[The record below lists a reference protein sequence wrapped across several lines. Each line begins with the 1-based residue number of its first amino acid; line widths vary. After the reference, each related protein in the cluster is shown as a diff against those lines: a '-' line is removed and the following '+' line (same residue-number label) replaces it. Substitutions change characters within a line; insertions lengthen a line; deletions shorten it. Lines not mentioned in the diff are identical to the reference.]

1 MPERHGERVNDV
13 HVDERG
19 ENAGEDEQERM
30 LALDAQREIADR
42 GDDRLQES
50 DRDEQ
55 QPTAHIALAWRVH
68 ADLLIA
74 VHFKLVDR
82 DEHESADPQ
91 RKIRVERRDRGTIVF
106 DRVEDLFV
114 QMHRL
119 AHERADLARVKSER
133 LGKLLEH
140 RRTAQRGHIGARG
153 VELFGEIGELCL
165 RASNGGVRLGHGAR
179 QLVEQPVA
187 LFQRALQRGKR
198 AGQRPIGQ
206 AECIEPGVEIRHD
219 RAGDGR
225 VCARHRR
232 RAVLRQRGDIV
243 VEPVRGVLPRVDR
256 SRGVL
261 IEGVDA
267 LLLERQLFAGFGE
280 LRGKILI
287 RLAVRIQLAGLQR
300 LLHAV
305 EHIAGGGVDVMHGA
319 GHLVERVLR
328 GVQSAEHGAGG
339 IAHVDLQAGQLRA
352 AVVERSDQRVRE
364 SFGLCA
370 RFAQQVGRLADG
382 VKRVG
387 DFRGERDVGLFGRI
401 DGGEGL
407 VERGAGV
414 AQLLLDGFELVDGV
428 GQIVDDV
435 ALRAFHAA
443 GGFSRC
449 LLHFLCH
456 GVGHAGNE
464 SGVDLLV
471 DRGRARIGDFRRDR
485 VQLFVDVVRDRRSV
499 AFTGDGAD

>member
-82 DEHESADPQ
+82 DEHESTDPQ

-153 VELFGEIGELCL
+153 VELFGEIGELRL
-165 RASNGGVRLGHGAR
+165 RANNGGVRLGHGAR

-198 AGQRPIGQ
+198 AGQRPIG
-206 AECIEPGVEIRHD
+206 
-219 RAGDGR
+219 
-225 VCARHRR
+225 
-232 RAVLRQRGDIV
+232 
-243 VEPVRGVLPRVDR
+243 
-256 SRGVL
+256 
-261 IEGVDA
+261 
-267 LLLERQLFAGFGE
+267 
-280 LRGKILI
+280 
-287 RLAVRIQLAGLQR
+287 
-300 LLHAV
+300 
-305 EHIAGGGVDVMHGA
+305 
-319 GHLVERVLR
+319 
-328 GVQSAEHGAGG
+328 
-339 IAHVDLQAGQLRA
+339 
-352 AVVERSDQRVRE
+352 
-364 SFGLCA
+364 
-370 RFAQQVGRLADG
+370 
-382 VKRVG
+382 
-387 DFRGERDVGLFGRI
+387 
-401 DGGEGL
+401 
-407 VERGAGV
+407 
-414 AQLLLDGFELVDGV
+414 
-428 GQIVDDV
+428 
-435 ALRAFHAA
+435 
-443 GGFSRC
+443 
-449 LLHFLCH
+449 
-456 GVGHAGNE
+456 
-464 SGVDLLV
+464 
-471 DRGRARIGDFRRDR
+471 
-485 VQLFVDVVRDRRSV
+485 
-499 AFTGDGAD
+499 

>member
-1 MPERHGERVNDV
+1 MVVR
-13 HVDERG
+13 
-19 ENAGEDEQERM
+19 
-30 LALDAQREIADR
+30 
-42 GDDRLQES
+42 
-50 DRDEQ
+50 
-55 QPTAHIALAWRVH
+55 ALAI
-68 ADLLIA
+68 DA
-74 VHFKLVDR
+74 VPF
-82 DEHESADPQ
+82 
-91 RKIRVERRDRGTIVF
+91 F
-106 DRVEDLFV
+106 
-114 QMHRL
+114 
-119 AHERADLARVKSER
+119 
-133 LGKLLEH
+133 
-140 RRTAQRGHIGARG
+140 
-153 VELFGEIGELCL
+153 
-165 RASNGGVRLGHGAR
+165 AS
-179 QLVEQPVA
+179 
-187 LFQRALQRGKR
+187 
-198 AGQRPIGQ
+198 
-206 AECIEPGVEIRHD
+206 
-219 RAGDGR
+219 
-225 VCARHRR
+225 
-232 RAVLRQRGDIV
+232 V
-243 VEPVRGVLPRVDR
+243 VTSSLNPFVDR

-339 IAHVDLQAGQLRA
+339 IAHVDLQTGQLRA

-370 RFAQQVGRLADG
+370 RLAQQVGRLADG

-387 DFRGERDVGLFGRI
+387 DSRGERDVGLFGRI

-407 VERGAGV
+407 VERGTRA

-435 ALRAFHAA
+435 A
-443 GGFSRC
+443 FSRC
-449 LLHFLCH
+449 LLHFLRH

-471 DRGRARIGDFRRDR
+471 DRGRTRIGDFRRDR

-499 AFTGDGAD
+499 AFTSDGAD

>member
-1 MPERHGERVNDV
+1 MVVR
-13 HVDERG
+13 
-19 ENAGEDEQERM
+19 
-30 LALDAQREIADR
+30 
-42 GDDRLQES
+42 
-50 DRDEQ
+50 
-55 QPTAHIALAWRVH
+55 ALAI
-68 ADLLIA
+68 DA
-74 VHFKLVDR
+74 VPF
-82 DEHESADPQ
+82 
-91 RKIRVERRDRGTIVF
+91 F
-106 DRVEDLFV
+106 
-114 QMHRL
+114 
-119 AHERADLARVKSER
+119 
-133 LGKLLEH
+133 
-140 RRTAQRGHIGARG
+140 
-153 VELFGEIGELCL
+153 
-165 RASNGGVRLGHGAR
+165 AS
-179 QLVEQPVA
+179 
-187 LFQRALQRGKR
+187 
-198 AGQRPIGQ
+198 
-206 AECIEPGVEIRHD
+206 
-219 RAGDGR
+219 
-225 VCARHRR
+225 
-232 RAVLRQRGDIV
+232 V
-243 VEPVRGVLPRVDR
+243 VTSSLNRSRCSSRVDL

-370 RFAQQVGRLADG
+370 RLAQQVGRLADG

-387 DFRGERDVGLFGRI
+387 DSRGERDVGLFGRI

-407 VERGAGV
+407 VERGTRA

-449 LLHFLCH
+449 LLHFLRY

-471 DRGRARIGDFRRDR
+471 DRGRTRIGDFRRDR

-499 AFTGDGAD
+499 AFTSDGAD